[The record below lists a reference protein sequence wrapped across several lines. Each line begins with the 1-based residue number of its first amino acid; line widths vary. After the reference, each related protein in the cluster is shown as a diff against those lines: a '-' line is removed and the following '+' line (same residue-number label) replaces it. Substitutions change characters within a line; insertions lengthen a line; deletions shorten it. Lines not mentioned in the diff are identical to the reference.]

1 MKMGLLKRIRQ
12 KRQAVHDSIKGAA
25 QELCFGIGVRFK
37 LKERIEALNKL
48 AGLHP
53 KRTAALTIGALTLS
67 LAVNLMLS
75 SGGKSEAIPDF
86 RNIADVQPMFEG
98 MRQIQSAKTM
108 GQRIVVG
115 FVDEGQRLRRELDSL
130 VALPIKSHKDS
141 VQIVAKYKQ
150 LEKIVDK
157 LNTQ

>member
-1 MKMGLLKRIRQ
+1 MGIFKRLKA
-12 KRQAVHDSIKGAA
+12 KRQSIHDSIKGAA
-25 QELCFGIGVRFK
+25 QEFCFGIGVKFK
-37 LKERIEALNKL
+37 LKERIAALNKL
-48 AGLHP
+48 ASLHP
-53 KRTAALTIGALTLS
+53 KQTAALTIGAFTLS

-75 SGGKSEAIPDF
+75 TSEHKEATPDF
-86 RNIADVQPMFEG
+86 GNIADVQPMFEG

-130 VALPIKSHKDS
+130 VALPIKSHTDS
-141 VQIVAKYKQ
+141 VQTVAKYKR

-157 LNTQ
+157 LKHSGS

>member
-1 MKMGLLKRIRQ
+1 MKMGLFKRIRQ

-25 QELCFGIGVRFK
+25 KELGLGIGARFK

-48 AGLHP
+48 ASLHP
-53 KRTAALTIGALTLS
+53 KRTAALTIGSLALS

-75 SGGKSEAIPDF
+75 SGDKSEAIPNF

-108 GQRIVVG
+108 GQRIVLD

-130 VALPIKSHKDS
+130 VALPDKTHKDS
-141 VQIVAKYKQ
+141 IRIIVGYKR

-157 LNTQ
+157 LKTQ